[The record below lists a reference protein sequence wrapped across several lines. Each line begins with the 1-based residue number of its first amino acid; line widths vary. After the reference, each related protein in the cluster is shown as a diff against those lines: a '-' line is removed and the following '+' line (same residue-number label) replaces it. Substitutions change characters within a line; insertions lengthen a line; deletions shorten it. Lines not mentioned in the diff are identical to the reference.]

1 MRVEAIEPTPNAM
14 ARAGLALIVATVLA
28 LAFLAPGRE
37 TPTLAQPI
45 PTETAT
51 PAPTAIPPCP
61 GNTIDRNG
69 NGQDNGD
76 CVSVTSAVLDN
87 PPVRCGLVSGS
98 AEQYGR
104 VICQPRWILSG
115 VAQDMPVGPIL
126 ANQGCLDVRRNPYP
140 RLMVGLAAPSLT
152 FNGVLPTGDASI
164 NPSNWMTGYSEGWY
178 QTSFGPSGRAG
189 LPIDGGFAAG
199 NWLGQAFG
207 GSYTG
212 PEYPPVRLDLSAIDI
227 YPSINNISLRLVYV
241 HMPDDLVDVSISGS
255 PAPFTS
261 VDWDRSSPLRFL
273 VNRSSNPA
281 AAIGADD
288 IVSSGGPARNGQ
300 STLPAYRVQIESR
313 WTLYAQWRFELWE
326 IRNNVYQPAIGG
338 GGAVLAPIIAG
349 GRVSTWPVQTGT
361 RAWDSQQ
368 RSSVGLV
375 DRPNCNAIAGDGYIP
390 VPVMEGH
397 SVLIR

>member
-1 MRVEAIEPTPNAM
+1 MRVEDAKLTPNAL
-14 ARAGLALIVATVLA
+14 ARTGLALIAAAALA
-28 LAFLAPGRE
+28 LVFLAPGRE

-51 PAPTAIPPCP
+51 PVPTAIPSCP
-61 GNTIDRNG
+61 SNTIDRNG

-76 CVSVTSAVLDN
+76 CVSITSAVLDN
-87 PPVRCGLVSGS
+87 PPVRCSLVSGS

-104 VICQPRWILSG
+104 VICQPRWKLNG
-115 VAQDMPVGPIL
+115 VAQDMPVGPVL
-126 ANQGCLDVRRNPYP
+126 ANQGCLDVRRNPFP
-140 RLMVGLAAPSLT
+140 RLMVGLGAPTLSY
-152 FNGVLPTGDASI
+152 NGVLATGVASI
-164 NPSNWMTGYSEGWY
+164 NPGNWMTGYSEGWY
-178 QTSFGPSGRAG
+178 QTSFSPSGRIG

-227 YPSINNISLRLVYV
+227 YPSINNVSLRLVYV
-241 HMPDDLVDVSISGS
+241 QMPDDRIDVSISGS
-255 PAPFTS
+255 PAPFTP
-261 VDWDRSSPLRFL
+261 VEWDRSAPLHFL

-288 IVSSGGPARNGQ
+288 LVSSGGADLNGQ
-300 STLPAYRVQIESR
+300 STLPAYRIQIESR
-313 WTLYAQWRFELWE
+313 WTLYVQWRFELWE
-326 IRNNVYQPAIGG
+326 IRNNAYQPAMGG
-338 GGAVLAPIIAG
+338 GGGGPAPIIAG
-349 GRVSTWPVQTGT
+349 GPVWTWPVRTGT

-368 RSSVGLV
+368 RSSVGLI

-397 SVLIR
+397 SILIR